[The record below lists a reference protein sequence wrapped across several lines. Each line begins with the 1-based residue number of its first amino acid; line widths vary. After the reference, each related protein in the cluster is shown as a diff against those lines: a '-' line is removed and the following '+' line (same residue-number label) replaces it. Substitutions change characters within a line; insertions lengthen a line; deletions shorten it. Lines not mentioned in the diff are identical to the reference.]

1 MRIYLTNLMIA
12 SLFWE
17 SNIRLANPKFSV
29 FKETSMYITIFTRI
43 WSVQYAEPV
52 ESSQ

>member
-1 MRIYLTNLMIA
+1 MIA

-17 SNIRLANPKFSV
+17 SNIRLAKFPV